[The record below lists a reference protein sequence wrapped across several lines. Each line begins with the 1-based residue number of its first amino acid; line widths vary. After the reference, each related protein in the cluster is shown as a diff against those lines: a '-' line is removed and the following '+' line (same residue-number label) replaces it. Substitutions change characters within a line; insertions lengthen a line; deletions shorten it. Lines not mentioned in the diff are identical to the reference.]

1 MISDEASDEAGLT
14 IDAVPGKTLAAGAA
28 ASSSSSN
35 SAARPLMPNRRFMR
49 YSASTAVNNTNRLSN
64 IPVKR
69 YTDKSVEIQTGLSS
83 IGSKSRR
90 LSECIMG
97 QELATPR
104 VHDFHVD
111 ECLAPKKG
119 HVSLVSDKIGLLASP
134 ADLASRFDD
143 TLNRMTPVSE
153 VKKAGAEEG
162 LEEENSPPEAT
173 TLAAK
178 ADELLGQFA
187 LPPTRRHFSRYSAT
201 MHPSAAI
208 RKTNEAVART
218 ARRKSAAHLGGGV
231 GAAHSPSAI
240 NQDVIDGVE
249 LVSEPAS
256 SSPAPTG
263 EACEGPL
270 AGTPT
275 PDKAVTKMK
284 SPPTFKRRR
293 SARLSGSGKRS
304 RVCEDQTS

>member
-1 MISDEASDEAGLT
+1 MISGEASDEAGLA

-28 ASSSSSN
+28 A
-35 SAARPLMPNRRFMR
+35 AAN
-49 YSASTAVNNTNRLSN
+49 
-64 IPVKR
+64 
-69 YTDKSVEIQTGLSS
+69 LSS
-83 IGSKSRR
+83 IGSRSRR

-153 VKKAGAEEG
+153 VKRAGAEEG
-162 LEEENSPPEAT
+162 LEEENSPHQPT

-218 ARRKSAAHLGGGV
+218 ARRKSTAHLAEEV

-256 SSPAPTG
+256 PSPTG

-304 RVCEDQTS
+304 RVSEDQAA